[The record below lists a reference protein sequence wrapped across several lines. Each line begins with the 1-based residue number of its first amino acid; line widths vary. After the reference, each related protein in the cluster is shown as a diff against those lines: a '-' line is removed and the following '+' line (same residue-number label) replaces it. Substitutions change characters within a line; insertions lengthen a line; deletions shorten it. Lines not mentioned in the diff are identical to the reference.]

1 MPAPATVYEGRLV
14 APRGARFAVVASRF
28 NEAIVRRL
36 VDGAVEA
43 FARHGADDEAV
54 DVAWVPGAFEL
65 PLVAQRLAASGR
77 YAAVVC
83 LGAVIRGATAHFDYV
98 ASGVTSGC
106 QTAALATG
114 VPVLF
119 GVLTVD
125 SLEQAWERAGTKA
138 GNKGAEA
145 AAGAIEMATL
155 LAALPSPR
163 AALPQHASS
172 GVGLPA
178 GDGAA

>member
-1 MPAPATVYEGRLV
+1 MTAPTVYEGRLV
-14 APRGARFAVVASRF
+14 SPPGARYAVVASRF
-28 NEAIVRRL
+28 NEAVVGRL
-36 VDGAVEA
+36 VEGALDA
-43 FARHGADDEAV
+43 FRRHGVEGDRVET
-54 DVAWVPGAFEL
+54 AWVPGAFEL

-77 YAAVVC
+77 FAAVVC

-98 ASGVTSGC
+98 ASGVASGC

-125 SLEQAWERAGTKA
+125 TLEQAWERAGTKA

-155 LAALPSPR
+155 LTALGD
-163 AALPQHASS
+163 ALDGETVGAGAS
-172 GVGLPA
+172 
-178 GDGAA
+178 GDGVAA